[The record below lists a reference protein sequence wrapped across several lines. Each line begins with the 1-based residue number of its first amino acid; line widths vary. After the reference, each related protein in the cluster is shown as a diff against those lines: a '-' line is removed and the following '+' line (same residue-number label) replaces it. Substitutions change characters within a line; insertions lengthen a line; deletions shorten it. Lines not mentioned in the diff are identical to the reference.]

1 MTVFKPE
8 RVIPANAG
16 MTNAALNQHLFKE
29 ISIKKRR
36 PAMDLPISFLLK
48 KIVSSL
54 LLPPALPW
62 LIVITGLLLLKR
74 RPRLGRWLTWGGVTL
89 GVALS
94 LPLLVRPLAAPL
106 EQFPVPD
113 QATLASAQAIVILG
127 GGMTPNAP
135 EYGGATVGYRTLERV
150 RYGAKLARELKLP
163 VLVTGGAPQ
172 QQQAEA
178 ALMAATLKQD
188 FGITPRWV
196 EDRSLDTHQNAVFS
210 NTLLTQAGIQRIIL
224 VTHAAHMRRAVN
236 EFQTTA
242 LEIIPAP
249 TGFFTGATE
258 NDRQI
263 GHYLPSATSHY
274 VGWFALHEWLGLLA
288 QRLRRADQ

>member
-1 MTVFKPE
+1 
-8 RVIPANAG
+8 
-16 MTNAALNQHLFKE
+16 
-29 ISIKKRR
+29 
-36 PAMDLPISFLLK
+36 MDLPISFLLK

-62 LIVITGLLLLKR
+62 LIVITGLLLLRKR
-74 RPRLGRWLTWGGVTL
+74 PWLGRTLTWGGVTL
-89 GVALS
+89 GIALT
-94 LPLLVRPLAAPL
+94 LPLLVQPITAPL

-127 GGMTPNAP
+127 GGMQPHAP
-135 EYGGATVGYRTLERV
+135 EFGGATVNYRTLERV

-172 QQQAEA
+172 QQQQAEA
-178 ALMAATLKQD
+178 TLMAAALKQD
-188 FGITPRWV
+188 YGITPRWV

-210 NTLLTQAGIQRIIL
+210 NTLLAQAGIHRIIL

-236 EFQTTA
+236 EFQTTT

-258 NDRQI
+258 NERQI

-274 VGWFALHEWLGLLA
+274 VGWFALHEWLGLAA
-288 QRLRRADQ
+288 QKIKQAVK